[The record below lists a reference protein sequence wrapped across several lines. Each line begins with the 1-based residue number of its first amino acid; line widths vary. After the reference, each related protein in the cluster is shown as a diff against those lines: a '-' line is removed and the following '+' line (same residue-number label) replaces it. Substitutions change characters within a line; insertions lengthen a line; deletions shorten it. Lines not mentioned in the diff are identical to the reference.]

1 MPAMR
6 SAPATRSKPCE
17 CHWLL
22 VGLVCGAF
30 ASSALAQTETGAAD
44 AVVLERD
51 EVVTVIVP
59 EGGTAIVTDDATD
72 STESATD
79 TVGRNER
86 FVANTVEQFGRKS
99 LQAAEAYVGLA
110 DANRNAQ
117 QYEEAAQNY
126 LTAVEIHRSIDG
138 PFTALAIGPL
148 TSLGDSYREANDD
161 GNAVSAYS
169 EARTV
174 SRRAYGLHN
183 EEQIALLD
191 RLSQSL
197 LDLNQLA
204 EAEEQQVEALRLIQR
219 ANPPNSDAVLEG
231 IYKYAEWLGQRLMFQ
246 LERDQYMR
254 ALRIIRSTYG
264 ERDVRQVRP
273 LLGIGNTYRQE
284 RNPAGMGIS
293 SLQDGLALLLEQPER
308 DSVAIAGA
316 LRDIG
321 DWSVAFDKTGY
332 RGMEYQRAWQLLGSV
347 PDGERLRR
355 EWFYGANY
363 VLYEPISPR
372 GLSNDPDALSG
383 HVTVSFDVDTAGNSG
398 NVTLVSSDP
407 VGLKDEAVLRHI
419 RRSRF
424 RPLIEN
430 GELVAGR
437 GLGIQ
442 VKFRYLQEAGATD
455 DED

>member
-6 SAPATRSKPCE
+6 SATATRSKPCE
-17 CHWLL
+17 CQWLL

-30 ASSALAQTETGAAD
+30 ASGALAQTEPGTAD
-44 AVVLERD
+44 SVVVERD
-51 EVVTVIVP
+51 EVVTVIAP

-72 STESATD
+72 STESAAD
-79 TVGRNER
+79 TVGRNEQ
-86 FVANTVEQFGRKS
+86 FVASTVEQFGRKS

-117 QYEEAAQNY
+117 QYAD
-126 LTAVEIHRSIDG
+126 LTAVEIYRAVDG

-148 TSLGDSYREANDD
+148 TSLGDSYREDNDD

-219 ANPPNSDAVLEG
+219 ANPPSSDAVLEG

-264 ERDVRQVRP
+264 ERDVRQVHP
-273 LLGIGNTYRQE
+273 LVGIGNTYRQE

-293 SLQDGLALLLEQPER
+293 SLQEGLALLLEQPER
-308 DSVAIAGA
+308 DSVAIAGT

-372 GLSNDPDALSG
+372 GLSNDPDALGG

-398 NVTLVSSDP
+398 NVTLVSSAP

-430 GELVAGR
+430 GELVAAR
-437 GLGIQ
+437 GLAIQ